1 MARAQAGNGG
11 RVMKSPQLWSVILLL
26 LATLFLVHARGDVD
40 RVPVSAPLNEVP
52 NTFGSWVGQD
62 IPISAETL
70 SILGKGDFLN
80 RMYTKEGATPL
91 APRDSSVPPIQL
103 FIAYFPTQ
111 RTGQAIHSPQNC
123 LPGSGWTFLSSG
135 VTSFT
140 DETGKTYRVG
150 DYIISDGRYKQEVLY
165 WYQTHGHSIASDYAA
180 KVHMLADSIR
190 LGRTDAA
197 LVRVITAIPPDGNL
211 AQAHAR
217 LLAFTKHL
225 TPLLPAYVPN

>member
-1 MARAQAGNGG
+1 
-11 RVMKSPQLWSVILLL
+11 MKSPQLWSILILLS
-26 LATLFLVHARGDVD
+26 ATLFLLHARGDVD
-40 RVPVSAPLNEVP
+40 RVPYSAPLSQVP
-52 NTFGSWVGQD
+52 DTFGHWVGQD
-62 IPISAETL
+62 IPISSATL
-70 SILGKGDFLN
+70 EILGKGDFLN
-80 RMYTKEGATPL
+80 RVYTKEANPALVAQTGRPNSTP
-91 APRDSSVPPIQL
+91 AVQL

-135 VTSFT
+135 VTTFT
-140 DETGKTYRVG
+140 DDAGKQFHVG

-165 WYQTHGHSIASDYAA
+165 WYQTHGNSIASDYAA
-180 KVHMLADSIR
+180 KAHMLADSIR

-197 LVRVITAIPPDGNL
+197 LVRVITAIPPDESE

-217 LLAFTKHL
+217 LLSFTKMV

>member
-1 MARAQAGNGG
+1 
-11 RVMKSPQLWSVILLL
+11 MKSPQFWSIFVLLIATMFL
-26 LATLFLVHARGDVD
+26 LHARGDVD
-40 RVPVSAPLNEVP
+40 HVPPSAPLNEVP
-52 NTFGSWVGQD
+52 DNFGHWVGQE

-70 SILGKGDFLN
+70 EILGKGDFLN
-80 RMYTKEGATPL
+80 RVYTFDGDGRSTVP
-91 APRDSSVPPIQL
+91 APANPSTVPAVQL

-135 VTSFT
+135 VTNFT
-140 DETGKTYRVG
+140 DGTGKDYKVG
-150 DYIISDGRYKQEVLY
+150 DYIISDGRLKQEVLY
-165 WYQTHGHSIASDYAA
+165 WYQTHGNSIASDYSA
-180 KVHMLADSIR
+180 KAHMLMDSIR

-197 LVRVITAIPPDGNL
+197 LVRVITAIPANESN

-217 LLAFTKHL
+217 LLDFTKRV